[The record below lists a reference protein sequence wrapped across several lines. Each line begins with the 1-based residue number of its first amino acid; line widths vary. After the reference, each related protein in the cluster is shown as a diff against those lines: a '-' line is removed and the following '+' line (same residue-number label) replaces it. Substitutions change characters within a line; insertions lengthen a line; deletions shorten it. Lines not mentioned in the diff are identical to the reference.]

1 VRKAHRLFSFAQS
14 QYSTPPEYP
23 HATPHTGKKPEELG
37 EISIVHCLLQ
47 KKIRRKV
54 FGDINYIE

>member
-1 VRKAHRLFSFAQS
+1 VHRLFSFAQN

-23 HATPHTGKKPEELG
+23 HATPHRKKPEELG

-47 KKIRRKV
+47 KKKFKV
-54 FGDINYIE
+54 FFGDINYIE

>member
-47 KKIRRKV
+47 KQKKNQRNV
-54 FGDINYIE
+54 FW

>member
-1 VRKAHRLFSFAQS
+1 VHRLFSFAQN

-23 HATPHTGKKPEELG
+23 HATPHTGKNQKSWVRFQL
-37 EISIVHCLLQ
+37 SIVYSKNK
-47 KKIRRKV
+47 KKIKEMF